1 MIQYRTLSLMD
12 LVGRSRSIVLVEF
25 FSLYGKDEIF
35 SFVTNDSQLGRV
47 LVCMSHKSRQTLYV
61 VRQIRYSIPHTRTA
75 DGCHIIVQVWNCLV
89 SRKLINTEKLKNF
102 LLHRVQSH
110 PWCVTRSR
118 STYLPC
124 SFSVSAPECMITLES
139 GWKNDDHLFQTL
151 SRLLHSCIPNTIWSP
166 FDNYLKHSTFLF
178 FM

>member
-1 MIQYRTLSLMD
+1 MCVGNALVVLIRYTIGKHTGIHGWWIMIQYRTLSLMD

-75 DGCHIIVQVWNCLV
+75 DGCHIIVKYNDLLQVWNCLV

-110 PWCVTRSR
+110 P
-118 STYLPC
+118 
-124 SFSVSAPECMITLES
+124 
-139 GWKNDDHLFQTL
+139 
-151 SRLLHSCIPNTIWSP
+151 
-166 FDNYLKHSTFLF
+166 
-178 FM
+178 